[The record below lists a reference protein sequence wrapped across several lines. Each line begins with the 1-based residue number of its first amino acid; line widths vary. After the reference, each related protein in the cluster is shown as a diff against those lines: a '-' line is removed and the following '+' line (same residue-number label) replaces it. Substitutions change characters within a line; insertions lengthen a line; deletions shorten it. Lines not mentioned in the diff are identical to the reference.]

1 MFIIT
6 VGYTSQ
12 EWYNRWRQHKAVNRD
27 TSASSHIQTCGCGVP
42 KWRLI
47 EQVEVKNLGARE
59 THWIRKLKATLN
71 KQKIGKLLF
80 GKTTIDPCEVRVGA
94 ADFAHP
100 VQLVDVALPAS
111 ENRQNF
117 RIGTGLDVDDD
128 SSLL

>member
-71 KQKIGKLLF
+71 KQKIGQAVFSSCKNNDQAVKIYQAVKILSIKLYIF
-80 GKTTIDPCEVRVGA
+80 FDQAVKECQR
-94 ADFAHP
+94 
-100 VQLVDVALPAS
+100 
-111 ENRQNF
+111 
-117 RIGTGLDVDDD
+117 
-128 SSLL
+128 

>member
-111 ENRQNF
+111 
-117 RIGTGLDVDDD
+117 ID
-128 SSLL
+128 SSSTLLATLPFEN

>member
-1 MFIIT
+1 M
-6 VGYTSQ
+6 GYTTQ
-12 EWYNRWRQHKAVNRD
+12 EWFNRWRQHNAVNRQF
-27 TSASSHIQTCGCGVP
+27 TTNSHMQTCGCGVP

-111 ENRQNF
+111 
-117 RIGTGLDVDDD
+117 ID
-128 SSLL
+128 SSSTLLATLPFEN